1 MGFAARYIE
10 DDLQNSFPLY
20 NESQEPNVTPT
31 PNGSIHT
38 EGQPT
43 YTRYI
48 FIAIYCLI
56 FLLGLFPNIIVTYIL
71 FTRKYMRLKYIFTAS
86 ISIAHVTFC
95 CICIPIIIYEII
107 YDHSTAGT
115 VLCQVVVCL
124 TFSATSL
131 SMLSTAVRRSLA
143 MSERYRYAT
152 FTYRGKVKNIVAIWL
167 FSLLISL
174 PYICTK
180 HDDLSPFDITNT
192 NEMDKLENDTQS
204 DNSGYQ
210 RNLSERHPLDYPLI
224 NITNK
229 TNATLN
235 GYGSD
240 TDAPTRSCIIDMNL
254 YTTCMVVALLFISV
268 LISLVLQTLTM
279 KAIKRRPN
287 QVHWIKEIQ
296 ITKQHILMLTIF
308 LICWAP
314 LCIVCNVMRKQCLT
328 EWLLTVFNILA
339 ASNVIYNPFLYYVL
353 NSHIRHELELWI
365 RNVINLCCVGQ
376 GQ

>member
-1 MGFAARYIE
+1 MGFVARYIE

-31 PNGSIHT
+31 PNGSIHI

-95 CICIPIIIYEII
+95 CICIPIIICVII

-180 HDDLSPFDITNT
+180 HHDLSPFDFTNT
-192 NEMDKLENDTQS
+192 NDVDKHENGTQS
-204 DNSGYQ
+204 DNSVHR
-210 RNLSERHPLDYPLI
+210 RNYSEIHPLVYPLFDLTKR
-224 NITNK
+224 TNS
-229 TNATLN
+229 TLN

-240 TDAPTRSCIIDMNL
+240 TDANTSPCFIDMNL
-254 YTTCMVVALLFISV
+254 YTTSICAALLFISV
-268 LISLVLQTLTM
+268 LISLVLQSLTM
-279 KAIKRRPN
+279 KAIKNRPN
-287 QVHWIKEIQ
+287 QIHWIKEIQ
-296 ITKQHILMLTIF
+296 ITKQHILMLIIF

-314 LCIVCNVMRKQCLT
+314 LCIVCIVMRKQCLM
-328 EWLLTVFNILA
+328 EWLLTVFKILA
-339 ASNVIYNPFLYYVL
+339 ASNVIYNPFLYYFL
-353 NSHIRHELELWI
+353 NAHIRHELELWI
-365 RNVINLCCVGQ
+365 RTMMDYCGV
-376 GQ
+376 

>member
-10 DDLQNSFPLY
+10 DDLQNSFPLC
-20 NESQEPNVTPT
+20 NEPQEPNVTPT
-31 PNGSIHT
+31 PDGNNHN

-86 ISIAHVTFC
+86 ISIAHVIFC
-95 CICIPIIIYEII
+95 CICIPIINCEII
-107 YDHSTAGT
+107 YDHSTAST

-152 FTYRGKVKNIVAIWL
+152 FTYRGKVKNIVSIWL

-174 PYICTK
+174 PFICTK
-180 HDDLSPFDITNT
+180 HHDLSPFDFTNT
-192 NEMDKLENDTQS
+192 NDEDKHENGTQS

-268 LISLVLQTLTM
+268 LISLVLQSLTM
-279 KAIKRRPN
+279 KAIKLRPN
-287 QVHWIKEIQ
+287 QLHWIKDIH
-296 ITKQHILMLTIF
+296 ITKQHILMLIIF
-308 LICWAP
+308 LICWSP
-314 LCIVCNVMRKQCLT
+314 LCIVFFVTRKQYFK
-328 EWLLTVFNILA
+328 EWLSTVFKILA
-339 ASNVIYNPFLYYVL
+339 ASNVIYNPFFYYFL
-353 NSHIRHELELWI
+353 NAHIRHELDLWI
-365 RNVINLCCVGQ
+365 RNMGI
-376 GQ
+376 